1 MDVTGWTIDWKN
13 VAIGVTSLGMA
24 LIGIYAAFL
33 KLRDSRTT
41 KDRKDT
47 RDNQNYLDRRAE
59 RALKQ
64 ADKANQDLSKLCLK
78 LRDELAECRAEL
90 ALAEIEREQARKA
103 GGRGDL

>member
-1 MDVTGWTIDWKN
+1 MDVDWKAI
-13 VAIGVTSLGMA
+13 VAGIVAVVTGV
-24 LIGIYAAFL
+24 YAAIL
-33 KLRDSRTT
+33 QAQKHRAKEDK
-41 KDRKDT
+41 KD
-47 RDNQNYLDRRAE
+47 QNYLDRRAE